1 MDELQLQ
8 KRRWW
13 ALAVLSG
20 SLLVISLDN
29 TILNVAI
36 PSLVRDLNAT
46 TSQLQWIIDGYTL
59 VFAGLLLT
67 AGAMGDRFGRKG
79 ALQLGLVVFGFASMA
94 SAMAQSANQLI
105 ITRSLMGIG
114 GALIMPSTLSLLTNI
129 FHNPRERAK
138 AIGVWAAV
146 AGASGALGPVIG
158 GILLKWFSWHAVF
171 FVNVPLI
178 IVLLIAGRVLLP
190 KSKAEIA
197 QRLDP
202 VGALLSM
209 VGLVAVLWA
218 VIESP
223 SAGLTDPRVVMV
235 GSLGILVVAAFIFW
249 ELHIDSPMLDM
260 RFFKNPRFTAANI
273 AVTLVYFAMFGQM
286 FVMNQYTQVVLGYSP
301 LEAGLRM
308 MPMSLVMICVAPMA
322 PRFVHRIGTKLVVG
336 GGLVLTSIGV
346 LIVSTVPTS
355 NGYPVLVTGI
365 MVLAFGMGCVMA
377 PATESIMGSLPRE
390 KAGVGSAMND
400 TTRQMGGALGVAVI
414 GSLLAAVYRPGVQSS
429 MSAAGIAQPLIDTA
443 KESVAGAVFR
453 AATTPGISAETAA
466 QIHQIAVQ
474 EYVDGIHIA
483 MKIAAAVILFAAFI
497 AFKWLPAHAHDAR
510 SEVSGPL
517 DGLASLTFAEA
528 EGALEDD
535 QVELETETE
544 VERGA
549 AVESGSGPVRS

>member
-1 MDELQLQ
+1 MDEQQLQ

-13 ALAVLSG
+13 ALGVLSG

-79 ALQLGLVVFGFASMA
+79 ALQLGLVIFGLASMA
-94 SAMAQSANQLI
+94 SGMAQSANQLI
-105 ITRSLMGIG
+105 ITRSMMGIG
-114 GALIMPSTLSLLTNI
+114 AALIMPSTLSLLTNI

-158 GILLKWFSWHAVF
+158 GVLLKWFSWHSVF
-171 FVNVPLI
+171 FINVPLI
-178 IVLLIAGRVLLP
+178 IALLFAGKYLLP

-197 QRLDP
+197 ERLDP
-202 VGALLSM
+202 VGAVLSM
-209 VGLVAVLWA
+209 IGLVLVLWA

-223 SAGLTDPRVVMV
+223 TSGLTDPKVVMAFSI
-235 GSLGILVVAAFIFW
+235 GALVVAAFIVW
-249 ELHIDSPMLDM
+249 ELRIDHPMLDM
-260 RFFKNPRFTAANI
+260 RFFKNPRFTAANM
-273 AVTLVYFAMFGQM
+273 AVTLVFFAMFGQM

-322 PRFVHRIGTKLVVG
+322 PRLVYRIGTKIVVG
-336 GGLVLTSIGV
+336 GGLVVASIGV
-346 LIVSTVPTS
+346 LIVSMVPTS
-355 NGYPVLVTGI
+355 NGYPVLLFGI
-365 MVLAFGMGCVMA
+365 IVLAFGMGCVMA

-414 GSLLAAVYRPGVQSS
+414 GSLLAAIYRPGVQSN
-429 MSAAGIAQPLIDTA
+429 MSAAGIPQSLIDTA
-443 KESVAGAVFR
+443 KESVGGAVFN
-453 AATTPGISAETAA
+453 AANTPGISPETAA

-474 EYVDGIHIA
+474 QYVDGIHIA
-483 MKIAAAVILFAAFI
+483 MKIGAAIVLLAAFV
-497 AFKWLPAHAHDAR
+497 AFKWLPARAEDVR
-510 SEVSGPL
+510 SEVCGPL
-517 DGLASLTFAEA
+517 DGFASLAYAEA

-535 QVELETETE
+535 QVELDAEI
-544 VERGA
+544 A
-549 AVESGSGPVRS
+549 ADAGGVKS